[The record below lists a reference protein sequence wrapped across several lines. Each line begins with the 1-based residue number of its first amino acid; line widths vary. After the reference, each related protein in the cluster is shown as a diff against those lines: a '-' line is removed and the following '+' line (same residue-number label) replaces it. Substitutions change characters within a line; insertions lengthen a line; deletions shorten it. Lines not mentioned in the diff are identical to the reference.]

1 MDKNVGFRRNIYL
14 DWLHAVVVQR
24 LETNDPATIRL
35 ALEPVVGETITNA
48 DNLRMAIDILIN
60 IWCKTN
66 LKYPQLHAEAL
77 DLAGQIPKKD
87 WIWLH
92 YGLTCL
98 YYDFFRFG
106 VATIGHMS
114 RYSET
119 ITSKDIKKRVFAEFG
134 QYGALDKGTE
144 RIVFSLRNWGLLRE
158 TATRSV
164 YEPVRHGLTTFSP
177 KLEYWLL
184 AGALTAHPAHS
195 LTFADLTYLP
205 ELFPFQ
211 LTINVDDMRRNDHF
225 EIQRQGMGWDMVFL
239 RTPYADQVAQST
251 LL

>member
-14 DWLHAVVVQR
+14 DWLDAVAAQR
-24 LETNDPATIRL
+24 LDTDDLATIRL
-35 ALEPVVGETITNA
+35 ALEPLVGETITNA

-60 IWCKTN
+60 IWCKTS

-77 DLAGQIPKKD
+77 DLAGQIPKRD

-119 ITSKDIKKRVFAEFG
+119 ITSKDVKKRVFAEFG

-144 RIVFSLRNWGLLRE
+144 RIVFSLRNWGVLRD
-158 TATRSV
+158 TSTRSV
-164 YEPVRHGLTTFSP
+164 YEPVRHGLTTCSP

-184 AGALTAHPAHS
+184 AVALTAHPADS

-205 ELFPFQ
+205 ELFPFK
-211 LTINVDDMRRNDHF
+211 LSIKVDDIRSDDHF
-225 EIQRQGMGWDMVFL
+225 EVQRQGMGWDMVFL
-239 RTPYADQVAQST
+239 RIPDKDHKLQST
-251 LL
+251 FL